1 MGVISIIVPV
11 YKVEK
16 YLKRCVDSI
25 LEQTFRDFELIL
37 VDDGSPDQCGRI
49 CETYAEK
56 DGRIIV
62 LHRKNGGL
70 SAARNTG
77 LDWMFANSESSYVT
91 FIDSDDWIH
100 SLYLETLLGAIEK
113 NNTGVSVAGFQRMDE
128 YQADTIDKLYRF
140 PEEVMGA
147 EDFFLNHEWN
157 FNYAWGKLYRREY
170 LRHVRYP
177 VGKNFEDTFTTY
189 KVLFAGK
196 TVAFIDFPLYYY
208 FYNTEGISH
217 SLWNPSELVVMEG
230 IREQIRFYKEN
241 GFSRALEKEKQLYIN
256 HYAYQICRIRANT
269 AELKKNRKYIKVLRK
284 EMMRL
289 IRQYPEKYGYRK
301 MPYCYEAA
309 YPKLMKIYHGIG
321 WLIRRIIKV

>member
-1 MGVISIIVPV
+1 MGAISIIVPV

-16 YLKRCVDSI
+16 YIKRCIDSI

-56 DGRIIV
+56 DERIIA
-62 LHRKNGGL
+62 LHRENGGL

-100 SLYLETLLGAIEK
+100 PQYLETLLGTIEK
-113 NNTGVSVAGFQRMDE
+113 NNAGVSVANFQRLDE
-128 YQADTIDKLYRF
+128 YQADTIDKLDRS
-140 PEEVMGA
+140 PTEVMGA

-170 LRHVRYP
+170 FRHVRYP

-230 IREQIRFYKEN
+230 IREQIRFYEEN

-256 HYAYQICRIRANT
+256 HYAYQICRIRANKADWKKNSPYLKT
-269 AELKKNRKYIKVLRK
+269 LKK
-284 EMMRL
+284 EMFHL
-289 IRQYPEKYGYRK
+289 IRQNPEKYGYKK
-301 MPYCYEAA
+301 MPQCYEAA
-309 YPKLMKIYHGIG
+309 YPKLMRIYHGVG
-321 WLIRRIIKV
+321 KLIRKLIRH